1 MSTDNTWFL
10 STHIA
15 SSAGVTVP
23 ANCRMELAL
32 EDGVTALLTGKSALV
47 VLPRKVQLTTKYQN
61 YLASKL
67 KPLGISE
74 MTFART

>member
-15 SSAGVTVP
+15 SSTSVAVP
-23 ANCRMELAL
+23 ANCRRKLDL
-32 EDGVTALLTGKSALV
+32 EDGVTALLSGKSALV
-47 VLPRKVQLTTKYQN
+47 VLPRAVHLTTKYQN

-67 KPLGISE
+67 KPLGISA

>member
-10 STHIA
+10 STHFA
-15 SSAGVTVP
+15 SSAGVAVP
-23 ANCRMELAL
+23 ANCQMNLDL
-32 EDGVTALLTGKSALV
+32 EDGVTALLSGKSALV
-47 VLPRKVQLTTKYQN
+47 ILPRGVHLTTKYQN
-61 YLASKL
+61 YLMSKL